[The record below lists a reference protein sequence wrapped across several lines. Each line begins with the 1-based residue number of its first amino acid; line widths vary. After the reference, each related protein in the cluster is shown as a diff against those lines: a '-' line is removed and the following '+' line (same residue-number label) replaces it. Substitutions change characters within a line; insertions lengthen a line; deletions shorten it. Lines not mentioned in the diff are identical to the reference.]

1 LAEKEQNHDMWKKLF
16 YVDGLHPSP
25 HGSYLMGVILYCTLY
40 GQMPSRNIALPPKPK
55 SLWKTARKM
64 EITPWFYMPY
74 PTYGEANYLY
84 HVARMIMVYGHRP
97 DTWVRYSNETDYIG
111 KWAS

>member
-1 LAEKEQNHDMWKKLF
+1 
-16 YVDGLHPSP
+16 
-25 HGSYLMGVILYCTLY
+25 
-40 GQMPSRNIALPPKPK
+40 MPSRNIALPPKPK

-64 EITPWFYMPY
+64 EITPWLYMPY